1 MNPIYINNTKK
12 AADNKLSSGLY
23 LGVIL
28 AFALWI
34 VMFVIRPLNFWLMMS
49 FSTCLL
55 AAVSFIFGRPLFLRE
70 DLSWKNILLGIV
82 AAGALYAVF
91 WIGNE
96 ALILL
101 SGFLPTLI
109 PDRAGNINAVYA
121 NRGVLSPLLVGILLF
136 FPIGFGEEIFWRGF
150 VQRRFSLKWSPLS
163 AWLVTTLLYAAVH
176 LPTGNPVL
184 ILAALTCGAFWGG
197 LYAVT
202 GRLVPVLVSHMVWDP
217 VIFVIWPIK

>member
-1 MNPIYINNTKK
+1 MDPIDINNSKK
-12 AADNKLSSGLY
+12 AADNTLSPGLY
-23 LGVIL
+23 PGILL
-28 AFALWI
+28 AFVLWS

-49 FSTCLL
+49 ISTCLL
-55 AAVSFIFGRPLFLRE
+55 AAISFIFGRPLFFRGELN
-70 DLSWKNILLGIV
+70 WKNILLGIA
-82 AAGALYAVF
+82 AAGALYALF
-91 WIGNE
+91 WTGNQ
-96 ALILL
+96 ALILI
-101 SGFLPTLI
+101 SRFLPALI
-109 PDRAGNINAVYA
+109 PDRAVNINAVNA

-150 VQRRFSLKWSPLS
+150 VQRRFSSRWTPLPGF
-163 AWLVTTLLYAAVH
+163 LVTTFFYAAVH

-184 ILAALTCGAFWGG
+184 ILAAFTCGAFWGG